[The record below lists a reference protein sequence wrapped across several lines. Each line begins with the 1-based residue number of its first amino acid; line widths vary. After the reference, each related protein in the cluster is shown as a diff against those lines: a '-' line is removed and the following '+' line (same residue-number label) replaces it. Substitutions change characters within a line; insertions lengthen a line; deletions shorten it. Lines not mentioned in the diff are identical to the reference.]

1 MKHIAQVAKMM
12 DGMKPKQRATT
23 GMDLND
29 IDYDAYLANDRTLD
43 DPEVTRVEANGRVRL
58 RIINDAAATAFT
70 VDTGRL
76 RGELIAVDGQDVMPV
91 RGSRFPIVMGQ
102 RLDIR
107 LVMPG
112 DGGAF
117 PILALREGAYEQT
130 GIVLAT
136 PKANIDKIATV
147 GPRIAPIIDLEL
159 EGQLIAARPLSAL
172 KTDRRYDVV
181 LTGDMAS
188 YSWGIDGGDA
198 LKVKT
203 GERVE
208 ITMGNVSMMT
218 HPMHLHGPHFQVV
231 DNNGRRVQ
239 GAVRDTVAV
248 PPMSA
253 VTIAFDTANPGK
265 WAFHC
270 HHLYHMASGMM
281 SFVTYDEY
289 RND

>member
-1 MKHIAQVAKMM
+1 VQYI
-12 DGMKPKQRATT
+12 
-23 GMDLND
+23 
-29 IDYDAYLANDRTLD
+29 
-43 DPEVTRVEANGRVRL
+43 
-58 RIINDAAATAFT
+58 
-70 VDTGRL
+70 
-76 RGELIAVDGQDVMPV
+76 MPV

-107 LVMPG
+107 LVMPE

-130 GIVLAT
+130 GIVLGT
-136 PKANIDKIATV
+136 PKANIDKIATA

-159 EGQLIAARPLSAL
+159 DGLLTAARPLSTQ
-172 KTDRRYDVV
+172 KTDRSYDVI
-181 LTGDMAS
+181 LTGDMAG

-208 ITMGNVSMMT
+208 ITIGNMSTMT
-218 HPMHLHGPHFQVV
+218 HPMHLHGHHFQVV
-231 DNNGRRVQ
+231 GIGGRAFR
-239 GAVRDTVAV
+239 GAMRDTVAV

-253 VTIAFDTANPGK
+253 VTIAFDAGNPGK

-270 HHLYHMASGMM
+270 HHLYHMVTGMM